1 MYNILHGWPAEGNIT
16 EELKIYHS
24 KQDEFTVE
32 DGCFLSGTR
41 VVIPMKYQ
49 AAVLLELHL
58 DHPGMVRMRKSL
70 ATGTVHARVVA
81 KSGSRCGSNGRRLL
95 RLPS

>member
-16 EELKIYHS
+16 EELKIYYS

-32 DGCFLSGTR
+32 DGCILRGTR

-58 DHPGMVRMRKSL
+58 NHPGMVF
-70 ATGTVHARVVA
+70 ATGIVHARVVA
-81 KSGSRCGSNGRRLL
+81 KSGSRCGPNSTRLL